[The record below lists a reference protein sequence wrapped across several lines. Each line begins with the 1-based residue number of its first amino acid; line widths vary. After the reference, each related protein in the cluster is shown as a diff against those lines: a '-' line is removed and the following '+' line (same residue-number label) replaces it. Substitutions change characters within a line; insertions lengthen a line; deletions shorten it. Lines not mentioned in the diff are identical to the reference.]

1 MLEFLEAAHS
11 HLTTICQQC
20 RYWVQSVAE
29 TTSVKGQAVG
39 GIGKREEDDRTRFTD
54 LLGELFMSVQR
65 VMVRHRECAAIT
77 EENRGVLCYS
87 CAVLIGI
94 VYMCVCSQMTCWS
107 FHAVYNCICQPL
119 TT

>member
-20 RYWVQSVAE
+20 RYWIQNVAK
-29 TTSVKGQAVG
+29 TTSVKGQAVDSG
-39 GIGKREEDDRTRFTD
+39 GSSKREEGDKTR

-77 EENRGVLCYS
+77 EENRGV
-87 CAVLIGI
+87 V
-94 VYMCVCSQMTCWS
+94 
-107 FHAVYNCICQPL
+107 
-119 TT
+119 